1 MTPAALQQA
10 MDASW
15 PAATTAVLG
24 PWCLRQGA
32 GGGKRVSAA
41 TVAAAWAESDIA
53 AAEAA
58 MQAKGQRPLF
68 LIGAED
74 SALDTALA
82 ARGYQLVDSVMAY
95 AVPVDRV
102 AQVPVF
108 KTFAHWPPL
117 EIAVNIWAEA
127 GIGPAR
133 LAIMQR
139 AAGAK
144 TAILSRVADRPA
156 GVAFVACAGTIA
168 MLHALE
174 VRPEFR
180 RQGSAQNILAC
191 AADWAAKN
199 GADRLALVVT
209 TANQPAR
216 ALYASQ
222 GMQVVGHYH
231 YRMT

>member
-15 PAATTAVLG
+15 PAATIAVLG

-41 TVAAAWAESDIA
+41 TVAAAWAETDIA

-82 ARGYQLVDSVMAY
+82 ARGYQLVDPVMAY

-102 AQVPVF
+102 AQ
-108 KTFAHWPPL
+108 
-117 EIAVNIWAEA
+117 
-127 GIGPAR
+127 
-133 LAIMQR
+133 AIQSQC
-139 AAGAK
+139 GGVD
-144 TAILSRVADRPA
+144 ILLGLTGQVS
-156 GVAFVACAGTIA
+156 AFVEHFFDVMVSGYQRSSNTCGSPRNLLCARWYSLVFNNGW
-168 MLHALE
+168 LSGS
-174 VRPEFR
+174 R
-180 RQGSAQNILAC
+180 RLSA
-191 AADWAAKN
+191 
-199 GADRLALVVT
+199 
-209 TANQPAR
+209 
-216 ALYASQ
+216 
-222 GMQVVGHYH
+222 
-231 YRMT
+231 